1 MRFLFVHQNFPA
13 QFRHLGPAL
22 VARGHEVVATSLQP
36 APPPQWEGV
45 RILPYAVAR
54 GSTPGIH
61 PWIVDLETQTI
72 RGEAAFRAGLKWK
85 AEGLQPEVIVAHP
98 GWGESMFL
106 KDVWPQARMGLYC
119 EFFYQA
125 TGGDFDFDPEFPLAD
140 EAAAPRIRMKNVNNV
155 LHMGVADA
163 GIAPTH
169 WQAGL
174 FPATFRE
181 RITVVHDGI
190 DTAAVRPNEHVAL
203 TVDGALLTRADEV
216 VTFANRNLEPYRG
229 YHVFM
234 RALPQLLRE
243 RPNARVLIVGGAGVG
258 YGQAPPEGTTWRDL
272 FLAEVS
278 PRLPEGALQRI
289 HFLGNLPY
297 DKFIALLQLSS
308 VHVYLTYPF
317 VLGWSLLEAMS
328 AGCAV
333 VASDTAPVR
342 EVVEDGV
349 TGRLVPF
356 FDTATLAS
364 SIAALLGDAN
374 ARQELGSR
382 ARGHIVAHYD
392 LCTQCLPRQVAWVES
407 L

>member
-1 MRFLFVHQNFPA
+1 MRILFVHQNFPG
-13 QFRHLGPAL
+13 QFKHLAPAL
-22 VARGHEVVATSLQP
+22 VARGHQVTAMTMRPSATARWQ
-36 APPPQWEGV
+36 GV
-45 RILPYAVAR
+45 RLVPYAVSR

-61 PWIVDLETQTI
+61 PWVAEIEARTI
-72 RGEAAFRAGLKWK
+72 RREAAFRKALHLKSRGY
-85 AEGLQPEVIVAHP
+85 EPDVIIAHP
-98 GWGESMFL
+98 GWGESLFL
-106 KDVWPQARMGLYC
+106 KDAWPRARLGIYS
-119 EFFYQA
+119 EFHYHPQG
-125 TGGDFDFDPEFPLAD
+125 TDLGFDPEFPGTD
-140 EAAAPRIRMKNVNNV
+140 EATAPRMRLRNVNNF
-155 LHMGVADA
+155 LHFEVADA